1 MPFLAACTKVQ
12 QENVPDAIC
21 FNLDLNDLRTKA
33 TLFDGG
39 DCLTDKE
46 NGGGDFRLYA
56 YLDGT
61 ATPAINNARVNH
73 IINKGVLGWYFRD
86 ENGTPDIEADDKIV
100 DYYWPLGVTMDFFG
114 HMPMDLSDTGI
125 TLGTYSGIAG
135 PSFSCDLPLDN
146 AGQENIQ
153 EFIYAY
159 TENQTVATQNAN
171 NGVRMN
177 FRHPLSCVVFRLGQ
191 SYRIKINSVSLTNIY
206 KTGNFSNGTWTGTG
220 AGNHSLNIV
229 VNKTVGDGINYN
241 SLIGGPYLVMPQSF
255 TTDDSRL
262 VLNYDYGSEIG
273 KTASLPIRALS
284 TEGWDSGKKYT
295 YTLNMGDRGEEVIF
309 TVKVDEWDVVEYK
322 NEIDVEYKNEIDVE

>member
-56 YLDGT
+56 YMDGT
-61 ATPAINNARVNH
+61 ATPVIDSARVNH

-100 DYYWPLGVTMDFFG
+100 DYYWPLGATMDFFA
-114 HMPMDLSDTGI
+114 HMPMDLSRTGI
-125 TLGTYSGIAG
+125 TLEPYSVTTG
-135 PSFSCDLPLDN
+135 PSFSCDLPLDSL
-146 AGQENIQ
+146 GQEKIQ

-159 TENQTVATQNAN
+159 TENQTVETQNAN

-177 FRHPLSCVVFRLGQ
+177 FQHPLSCVVFRLGQ
-191 SYRIKINSVSLTNIY
+191 SYRIKINSISLTNIY
-206 KTGNFSNGTWTGTG
+206 NTGVFSKDTDTWVGTGTG
-220 AGNHSLNIV
+220 DNSLTIV

-241 SLIGGPYLVMPQSF
+241 SLIGGPYLVMPQRF
-255 TTDDSRL
+255 TTDYSKL

-273 KTASLPIRALS
+273 KTANLPIRALS
-284 TEGWDSGKKYT
+284 PLGWEPGKKYT
-295 YTLNMGDRGEEVIF
+295 YTLNMGDSGEEVVF
-309 TVKVDEWDVVEYK
+309 TVAVDEWDVVEYK
-322 NEIDVEYKNEIDVE
+322 NEIDVK